1 MRPSR
6 LRLSLRAAE
15 RVSSWQEWRERH
27 PTQHFFVVRW
37 LQSAILLLFAL
48 PLLLMAGALHLL
60 GPGWQGPVLIPMLAW
75 TSVGI
80 GSSLLLHARRAAAPA
95 LCLAVAVALVALVLP
110 LSPDIR
116 IAYGFSFYFASL
128 LGLRMARATTVAIP
142 TELYWL
148 AVILAIAAY
157 IAGQAVPALQGVRD
171 WISAN
176 GIATIAIAVLGM
188 HRAQLEVALITRDGS
203 PPPPRRVLT
212 SGRLYVAAVLACA
225 VVIASIGNL
234 IAALAAMTRWFL
246 AVLHRS
252 LFGSVAR
259 HSAQSQTRPS
269 SSALRGP
276 KHLPPPPPASDL
288 VRLRE
293 IGGIV
298 LAALAALT
306 IVYLLYRAARQAPR
320 LIRRLLRLFGRS
332 SSGEQ
337 GYTESRER
345 IAHTSRARD
354 ASRARHRT
362 RQQREPAWTSL
373 TTSGERVRWLYRAA
387 WHKAVAAG
395 HTPNSAL
402 TPREACAQWSQLE
415 NPPVAPCDDLLDAY
429 ESVRYGEREISDE
442 TVTRLYRAVTAAA
455 PLD

>member
-1 MRPSR
+1 M
-6 LRLSLRAAE
+6 
-15 RVSSWQEWRERH
+15 
-27 PTQHFFVVRW
+27 
-37 LQSAILLLFAL
+37 
-48 PLLLMAGALHLL
+48 LL
-60 GPGWQGPVLIPMLAW
+60 GW

-95 LCLAVAVALVALVLP
+95 LCQAVAVALVALVLP

-148 AVILAIAAY
+148 GAILAIASY
-157 IAGQAVPALQGVRD
+157 IACQAVPSLQSVRN
-171 WISAN
+171 WISAD

-188 HRAQLEVALITRDGS
+188 HRAQLEAALITRDGS

-212 SGRLYVAAVLACA
+212 SGRLYLAAVLACA

-234 IAALAAMTRWFL
+234 IAALAALAGWFL

-252 LFGSVAR
+252 LFGSVAPR
-259 HSAQSQTRPS
+259 SERSLTRPS
-269 SSALRGP
+269 RSALRGP
-276 KHLPPPPPASDL
+276 KHLPPPPSASDL

-293 IGGIV
+293 IGAIV

-306 IVYLLYRAARQAPR
+306 ILYLLYRAARQAPR
-320 LIRRLLRLFGRS
+320 FIRRLLRLFGRS
-332 SSGEQ
+332 SGGEQ

-345 IAHTSRARD
+345 LAPTSRARD
-354 ASRARHRT
+354 ASRTRHRAK
-362 RQQREPAWTSL
+362 QQREPAWTSL
-373 TTSGERVRWLYRAA
+373 TTNGERVRWLYRAA
-387 WHKAVAAG
+387 WRKAVAAG

-402 TPREACAQWSQLE
+402 TPREACTHWSQLE
-415 NPPVAPCDDLLDAY
+415 NSPVAPCDELLDAY
-429 ESVRYGEREISDE
+429 ESVRYGDREIGDE
-442 TVTRLYRAVTAAA
+442 TVARLYRAVTETA
-455 PLD
+455 PFD